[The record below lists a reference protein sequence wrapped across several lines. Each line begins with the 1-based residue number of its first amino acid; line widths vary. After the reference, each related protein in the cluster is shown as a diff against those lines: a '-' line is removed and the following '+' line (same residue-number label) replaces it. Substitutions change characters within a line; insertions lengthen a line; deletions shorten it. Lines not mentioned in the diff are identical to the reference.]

1 MEIIPPVKLTLAG
14 SSSPSSYVRTA
25 WATSTYYARNSVI
38 RHQVNGIWYDFRAV
52 FSHTSSSSNAP
63 YAIGKCSFSYIW
75 CWLGVS
81 AITAG
86 NISYN
91 TDVDLSQYPTWSSGS
106 AVTAGQS
113 VFDDADKMDYVALSA
128 ITAGNNTTRPSAA
141 VLSSDETIAGYW
153 APLGPANAWAALDYE
168 MATRMR
174 GISSGAI
181 LQTAAGML
189 FLPANPSINLIA
201 SPNDFNTGWTLSNA
215 THSTSTENDPTTMS
229 ASISV
234 ITASGSNGKLT
245 RTWTGYKIGDKVV
258 FAVWARSSTISG
270 FTISFTENSVQKQ
283 STTFTVASG
292 KWQYYQAEYTLTET
306 GITLGVIIGG
316 LTTTGNSIKLWGSH
330 FGLCADAFNRYALMG
345 VKNCRSLTVAFL
357 AYSTAYDMWPAAG
370 GADTVM
376 AFPEETRRDV
386 LRSFNV
392 VKPLFTLGDSGSWIS
407 LQSNTDTLYLTSVSA
422 FRLLMSPRNP
432 AKMMELAS
440 FGMGEATYI
449 GGTEWGVETS
459 MLSFSRKERNET
471 FGTVTFVKRG
481 TSKVVRATAFIDP
494 DVISGDEVQSI
505 LAQFDGVP
513 VFWDFNNDGSDYDRL
528 RVMGFHTNVRQLIQA
543 ATYES
548 LSIDIEGLVE

>member
-81 AITAG
+81 AVTAG
-86 NISYN
+86 NISYK
-91 TDVDLSQYPTWSSGS
+91 TDFDLSQYPTWSSGS

-181 LQTAAGML
+181 RQTDAGML

-283 STTFTVASG
+283 STTFPVASG
-292 KWQYYQAEYTLTET
+292 LWQYYQAEYTLTES
-306 GITLGVIIGG
+306 GITLGVIFGG

-330 FGLCADAFNRYALMG
+330 FGLCADSFNRYALMG
-345 VKNCRSLTVAFL
+345 VKNCRLVNVTFCPFVTPYTMTPYAASS
-357 AYSTAYDMWPAAG
+357 STIFEYPA
-370 GADTVM
+370 
-376 AFPEETRRDV
+376 ETRRDT
-386 LRSFNV
+386 LRSFNRIHSY
-392 VKPLFTLGDSGSWIS
+392 FTPGDTGSWHVS
-407 LQSNTDTLYLTSVSA
+407 NSNTDTVHLTNTRIVTG
-422 FRLLMSPRNP
+422 
-432 AKMMELAS
+432 KQ
-440 FGMGEATYI
+440 I
-449 GGTEWGVETS
+449 G
-459 MLSFSRKERNET
+459 
-471 FGTVTFVKRG
+471 
-481 TSKVVRATAFIDP
+481 RAH
-494 DVISGDEVQSI
+494 V
-505 LAQFDGVP
+505 
-513 VFWDFNNDGSDYDRL
+513 
-528 RVMGFHTNVRQLIQA
+528 
-543 ATYES
+543 
-548 LSIDIEGLVE
+548 